1 MRELFALDGKVA
13 VVTGSS
19 RGIGRAIATR
29 LAEQGARVVI
39 SSRKADACAAV
50 TAAINSAYGAERA
63 VSLPANISSKGD
75 LERLVRGTRET
86 FGKIDIL
93 VCNAATNIHFGT
105 MSGIGDDVF
114 RKMLENNLLSVH
126 WLVAMVAPE
135 MVERRDGAIIIV
147 SSISGLRG
155 SATLGTYG
163 ICKAADMQMMR
174 NLAVE
179 LGPYNIRT
187 NCIAPGLIR
196 TDFSRALW
204 EDEANLAS
212 VLQKVPLG
220 RLGEADDIAGAA
232 VFLAS
237 AAGRYVNGETIVID
251 GGLTVPATG
260 I

>member
-1 MRELFALDGKVA
+1 MLCPQVITPQKRHNI
-13 VVTGSS
+13 GSL
-19 RGIGRAIATR
+19 T
-29 LAEQGARVVI
+29 
-39 SSRKADACAAV
+39 
-50 TAAINSAYGAERA
+50 
-63 VSLPANISSKGD
+63 SLPVLGQ
-75 LERLVRGTRET
+75 RL
-86 FGKIDIL
+86 F
-93 VCNAATNIHFGT
+93 
-105 MSGIGDDVF
+105 
-114 RKMLENNLLSVH
+114 
-126 WLVAMVAPE
+126 
-135 MVERRDGAIIIV
+135 IV

-204 EDEANLAS
+204 QDEANLAS